1 MYSFSYPERANSS
14 VVEGL
19 DLLKYGKL
27 TFEKPDMDV
36 FKGLKFAYEAGR
48 RGKGMPVVFN
58 AANEEAVAMFLK
70 GKIKFLDIY
79 SIIEKCMSEHRD
91 IDELT
96 LDKIM
101 ETDKITRERA
111 KGLMR

>member
-1 MYSFSYPERANSS
+1 
-14 VVEGL
+14 
-19 DLLKYGKL
+19 
-27 TFEKPDMDV
+27 
-36 FKGLKFAYEAGR
+36 
-48 RGKGMPVVFN
+48 
-58 AANEEAVAMFLK
+58 MFLK